1 MIALCKCQL
10 ASTAWMCYA
19 FVSGVCSYQER
30 LGRSR
35 GGDVKNENRKTVRV
49 VRWIARIL
57 AGLAA
62 VLILLIFI
70 GEGLA
75 EGFEPILHLSVR
87 EAMMMVAFVA
97 MWLGLVLGWKWELV
111 GGLLTICGAAAF
123 YLLDY
128 AFSGTFPRGPFF
140 LILASPSLLF
150 LYCGLQT
157 RKQNGSG
164 ER

>member
-1 MIALCKCQL
+1 M
-10 ASTAWMCYA
+10 TN
-19 FVSGVCSYQER
+19 
-30 LGRSR
+30 
-35 GGDVKNENRKTVRV
+35 KNGSKAVRV
-49 VRWIARIL
+49 VRWLARIS
-57 AGLAA
+57 AGLAVA
-62 VLILLIFI
+62 LILLIFI

-75 EGFEPILHLSVR
+75 EGFEPMLHLSTR
-87 EAMMMVAFVA
+87 EAAMMVAFVA
-97 MWLGLVLGWKWELV
+97 VWLGLVLGWRWELY

-157 RKQNGSG
+157 RKKNGGG
-164 ER
+164 EH